1 MVYRNRATRACFSR
15 SHLRRN
21 DREEASVNAHGE
33 LGGSGSLMN
42 ARGATAASPCGADM
56 LEARRDPGVARP
68 TRDRSDDERR
78 FEPKWLR
85 VEKRFR

>member
-1 MVYRNRATRACFSR
+1 MRWNGLVYRNRATRACFSR

-56 LEARRDPGVARP
+56 LEAETRDPGVARP
-68 TRDRSDDERR
+68 TRDRE
-78 FEPKWLR
+78 
-85 VEKRFR
+85 

>member
-1 MVYRNRATRACFSR
+1 
-15 SHLRRN
+15 LRRN

-56 LEARRDPGVARP
+56 LEARRETRAS
-68 TRDRSDDERR
+68 RDRRATASDDERR
-78 FEPKWLR
+78 FTRKGVR
-85 VEKRFR
+85 VEPRFR